1 MPKGYWVVAM
11 DAVDQVAVADI
22 LRQLS
27 YTISEHNG
35 AILAE
40 SDNGPPRDT
49 TPEQR
54 VVIVEFATLADAQA
68 CIDSAAFQRTRQM
81 REAISSLHI
90 VVIEQASF

>member
-11 DAVDQVAVADI
+11 DATDQVAVADI

-40 SDNGPPRDT
+40 SDNGPPRGPD
-49 TPEQR
+49 PEER
-54 VVIVEFATLADAQA
+54 VVVVEFATLDDART
-68 CIDSAAFQRTRQM
+68 CMDSPAFIRTRQM
-81 REAISSLHI
+81 RDAIPSLRI
-90 VVIEQASF
+90 VVIEQAGF